1 MPIDGRSKLSPVA
14 NLRKDMDMPNNAGP
28 YIGIVKEVNDPQRMG
43 TILVYIASLSG
54 PDQDNINNYISCR
67 YASPFWGQTPV
78 RYNKTGEEFKETQK
92 SYGMWFPTVDIDSR
106 VLVTFADGNING

>member
-14 NLRKDMDMPNNAGP
+14 NLRKDLDMPNNAGP

-67 YASPFWGQTPV
+67 YASPFRGQTPV
-78 RYNKTGEEFKETQK
+78 RYNKTGEEFKETPK
-92 SYGMWFPTVDIDSR
+92 SYGDI
-106 VLVTFADGNING
+106 N